1 MLAVVIVD
9 ACHAEFVLGWDA
21 DVRSPDHIL
30 IESQVAHLLRHSV
43 RGELY
48 AVVGEEIGDFLFVGL
63 SFVEYDEV
71 LIAIVFNLKDRLDV
85 YKLEKISYHQAAQKP
100 LGPASGQ
107 SQLAPDSS

>member
-63 SFVEYDEV
+63 SLVEYDEV

-85 YKLEKISYHQAAQKP
+85 YKDRKDIVPSRSTVTFRSCWWSITARTRF
-100 LGPASGQ
+100 
-107 SQLAPDSS
+107 